1 MVAFLLNYRKQT
13 IFADMMNIRF
23 ATKKDIPAIK
33 ELFRS
38 TILSVNL
45 KDYPSEQVECWAA
58 RGEDASVWEER
69 INEQYFIRAEEND
82 TILGFAALK
91 LSGYLNSM
99 FVHRDY
105 QGKGVASLLLK
116 KIEEYARMKD
126 ISEITADVSI
136 TAQPFFSKK
145 GYVILEQ
152 QTVCIGISMTNYKM
166 SKVFS

>member
-13 IFADMMNIRF
+13 IFADMMNIRL

-69 INEQYFIRAEEND
+69 INEQYFILAEENN

-136 TAQPFFSKK
+136 TAQPFFPKK
-145 GYVILEQ
+145 GYVILEK

>member
-1 MVAFLLNYRKQT
+1 M
-13 IFADMMNIRF
+13 DIRF

-45 KDYPSEQVECWAA
+45 KDYAPEQVGCWAA
-58 RGEDASVWEER
+58 RGEDANVWEER
-69 INEQYFIRAEEND
+69 INEQYFILAEENN

-99 FVHRDY
+99 FVHKDY
-105 QGKGVASLLLK
+105 QGKGVASSLLK
-116 KIEEYARMKD
+116 KIEEYARLKD

-136 TAQPFFSKK
+136 TAQAFFSKK
-145 GYVILEQ
+145 GYVILEK
-152 QTVCIGISMTNYKM
+152 QTICIGVSMTNYKM
-166 SKVFS
+166 SKVLS

>member
-1 MVAFLLNYRKQT
+1 
-13 IFADMMNIRF
+13 MMNIRF
-23 ATKKDIPAIK
+23 TTPKDIPAIK

-45 KDYPSEQVECWAA
+45 KDYTPEQVGCWAA
-58 RGEDASVWEER
+58 RGEDVSVWEER
-69 INEQYFIRAEEND
+69 INEQYFILAEENN

-99 FVHRDY
+99 FVHRVY

-166 SKVFS
+166 SKVLS